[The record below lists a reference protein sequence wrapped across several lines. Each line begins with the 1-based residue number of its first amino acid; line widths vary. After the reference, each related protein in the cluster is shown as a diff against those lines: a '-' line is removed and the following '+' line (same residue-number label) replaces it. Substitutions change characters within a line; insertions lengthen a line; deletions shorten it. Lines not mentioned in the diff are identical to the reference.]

1 MSNKLSV
8 IIVDDEKLARES
20 LRTILSSLDNVE
32 IVGECENGFE
42 AVKSVQELSPDLIFL
57 DIQMPKLDGFD
68 VIELLGDETPA
79 IIFVTAFDEYALKA
93 FEAQAIDY
101 LLKPVKPERLKKSVD
116 RVKTNLKDEKKGE
129 MDKFIHNHKEK
140 NLPLSRILIRDGVNV
155 SIIPTSD
162 IIYIEACDDYV
173 KFHTAGKYYLKNERM
188 GNLEKRLD
196 PRIFCRTHRSFFIN
210 INYLTKIEPYSKD
223 SRIIKLTN
231 GKSLP
236 LSKNGYSRLME
247 LL

>member
-1 MSNKLSV
+1 MSNKLNV
-8 IIVDDEKLARES
+8 IIVDDEMLARES
-20 LRTILSSLDNVE
+20 LRSILSSIDNIE
-32 IVGECENGFE
+32 IAGECENGFE
-42 AVKSVQELSPDLIFL
+42 AVKSVQELSPDLVFL

-68 VIELLGDETPA
+68 VIELLGNDAPA

-93 FEAQAIDY
+93 FEAQALDY
-101 LLKPVKPERLKKSVD
+101 LLKPVKPERLKRSVE
-116 RVKTNLKDEKKGE
+116 RVRANLKEEKKGE
-129 MDKFIHNHKEK
+129 TDKLIHDHNEQ

-173 KFHTAGKYYLKNERM
+173 KFHTGEKYYLKNERM

-196 PRIFCRTHRSFFIN
+196 PRIFCRIHRSFFIN
-210 INYLTKIEPYSKD
+210 INYLTKIEPYLKD
-223 SRIIKLTN
+223 SRITRLTN